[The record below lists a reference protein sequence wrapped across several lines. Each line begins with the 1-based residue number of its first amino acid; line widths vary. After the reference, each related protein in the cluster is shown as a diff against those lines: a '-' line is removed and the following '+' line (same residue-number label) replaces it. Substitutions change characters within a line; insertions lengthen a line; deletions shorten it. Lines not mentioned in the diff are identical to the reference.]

1 MTNSLPEIGSL
12 TEAIFIIGSNT
23 AECHPLAARQVL
35 KARDRGAKLIVADPR
50 RTEMA
55 ARADIWLRVPVGRNL
70 PVINGMLHVII
81 RDGLVDASRVG
92 SRASGFEAL
101 AEAVSLWTPSRVE
114 ELTGVPAADLEAAA
128 RAYATAA
135 TAAILYGM
143 GVTQFVHGTDSV
155 MALAN
160 LAVITG
166 QIGRPGA
173 GLFPLRGQNNVQ
185 GACDMGCLPDVLP
198 GYLSVSD
205 PSARRRCRRQWGVEP
220 PAGRGL
226 RATETADAILHGEIT
241 ALYVFGE
248 NPVLSEPDAGRFR
261 EALARL
267 ELLVVQDIF
276 LTETARL
283 ATVVLPAA
291 GAAEKDGTFTNTER
305 RVQRVRAAVPPPG
318 DARPDWRIFT
328 VLAEKMGCA
337 SLSYR
342 SAEEIWDEVRRLVPE
357 KFGGISYRRL
367 DSPSGLIWPC
377 PDESHPGTPV
387 LYEGGVFPTPSGK
400 ALLHPVPHQA
410 SSPGGVVEKPDDDY
424 PLVLTTGRRVYHY
437 HTGTMTRKEW
447 VLNQMG
453 PEELVEINLRDA
465 GRTGVTDG
473 GLVRVSTRRASVAA
487 RAWVTE
493 RVPPG
498 TVFMTFHFWEACAN
512 ELTGRARDPVSGV
525 IEAKACAAR
534 VERISSVEARAIR
547 RRKKEQYRTDLEPP
561 VNRQTRKEGDGADA
575 QETGRP

>member
-35 KARDRGAKLIVADPR
+35 KARGRGARLIVADPR

-70 PVINGMLHVII
+70 PVINGMMHVII
-81 RDGLVDASRVG
+81 RDGLVDASWVG
-92 SRASGFEAL
+92 SRAGGFEAL
-101 AEAVSLWTPSRVE
+101 AAGLSPWTPSRVE

-128 RAYATAA
+128 HAYGTAA

-155 MALAN
+155 MALAD

-198 GYLSVSD
+198 GYFSVSD
-205 PSARRRCRRQWGVEP
+205 PSARHRCRRLWGVEP

-226 RATETADAILHGEIT
+226 RATETDDAILRGEIT
-241 ALYVFGE
+241 ALYIFGE

-318 DARPDWRIFT
+318 EARPDWRIFT
-328 VLAEKMGCA
+328 ALAEKMGCA
-337 SLSYR
+337 PFSYR
-342 SAEEIWDEVRRLVPE
+342 SAGEIWDEVRRLVPE

-453 PEELVEINLRDA
+453 PEELVEINPRDA
-465 GRTGVTDG
+465 GRIGVTDG
-473 GLVRVSTRRASVAA
+473 GLVRVSTRRASLAA

-534 VERISSVEARAIR
+534 MEKISSVEARAIR

-561 VNRQTRKEGDGADA
+561 VNRQTRKKGDGADA